1 MKKIIYLLLAVL
13 LFCLQSCVKDEKDL
27 FDLPAAERINA
38 KLQEYSKI
46 LQDAPNGW
54 KMEYFPEI
62 KQSMGGY
69 TYFCTFQNGETVMMG
84 DLSLTLAGV
93 DLYPA
98 GTEITSAY
106 KLISDQGPV
115 LSFDSYNPILHY
127 FSEPKSMIDTDGY
140 AGDYE
145 FVFMRQEGDK
155 LIMKGKKYG
164 NTMILTRMESSP
176 KEELE
181 RILETQQLMAGTP
194 YDRVEIA
201 GKEYPLDLDYDNRQF
216 IAEISD
222 TEKQQAPFL
231 FTKSGIKF
239 YKPIVINGE
248 TLYEFKLDKED
259 KTINAVDAKASILR
273 APWIKIL
280 TNPTTQYIFD
290 FNVDKNQAA
299 MNDELFELLKAGYK
313 ANTGELFLIMYIGKN
328 HLDNASGST
337 VIAFGSNGGT
347 MFYYPSYGCEFTATG
362 ENKDLLDIKINKDKS
377 YMISWYSWCTS
388 IADYIEA
395 NSPYRLEDT
404 AIDSPNSIRCVSTT
418 NPTVW
423 FELK

>member
-1 MKKIIYLLLAVL
+1 
-13 LFCLQSCVKDEKDL
+13 
-27 FDLPAAERINA
+27 
-38 KLQEYSKI
+38 
-46 LQDAPNGW
+46 
-54 KMEYFPEI
+54 
-62 KQSMGGY
+62 
-69 TYFCTFQNGETVMMG
+69 
-84 DLSLTLAGV
+84 
-93 DLYPA
+93 
-98 GTEITSAY
+98 
-106 KLISDQGPV
+106 
-115 LSFDSYNPILHY
+115 
-127 FSEPKSMIDTDGY
+127 
-140 AGDYE
+140 
-145 FVFMRQEGDK
+145 
-155 LIMKGKKYG
+155 
-164 NTMILTRMESSP
+164 MILTRMESSP
-176 KEELE
+176 KEELDG
-181 RILETQQLMAGTP
+181 ILETQQLMVGTP

-231 FTKSGIKF
+231 FTESGIKF

-259 KTINAVDAKASILR
+259 KTISAVDAKASILR

-299 MNDELFELLKAGYK
+299 MNNELFELVKAGYK

-362 ENKDLLDIKINKDKS
+362 ENKDLLDIKVNKDKS
-377 YMISWYSWCTS
+377 YMISWYSWCTP